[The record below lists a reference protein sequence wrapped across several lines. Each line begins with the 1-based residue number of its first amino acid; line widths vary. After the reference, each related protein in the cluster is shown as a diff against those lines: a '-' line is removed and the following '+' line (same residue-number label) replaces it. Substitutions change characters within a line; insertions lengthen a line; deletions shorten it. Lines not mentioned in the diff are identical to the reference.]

1 MVKKHSHTLLICLV
15 ALPLAFA
22 QFSMLGCSREAAG
35 SFNPELMQSL
45 KSKWTL
51 AEEPSGAITTLDLRD
66 MIDEGIDAP
75 EKVVFVGNVGGM
87 PNPWPGQFADFPW
100 VKNTATFFLVD
111 PSVTAE
117 FACHLG
123 DGDIEDLEAHAEE
136 CPFCAREA
144 ANQSRAIAA
153 ISFVD
158 EEGNPHSVG
167 IQELFGFNKGDVVV
181 VEGTIDQINDGLILV
196 NADGVYRREN

>member
-1 MVKKHSHTLLICLV
+1 MVKKNPRLLLFCFGAFCL
-15 ALPLAFA
+15 ALAH
-22 QFSMLGCSREAAG
+22 FSTLGCSKEAT
-35 SFNPELMQSL
+35 SSYDPELIQSL
-45 KSKWTL
+45 KSQWTL

-66 MIDEGIDAP
+66 MIDEGKDAP
-75 EKVVFVGNVGGM
+75 KKVVFVGNVGGM
-87 PNPWPGQFADFPW
+87 PNPWPDQFAEFPW

-117 FACHLG
+117 FACHLE

-144 ANQSRAIAA
+144 ANQSKAIAA

-158 EEGNPHSVG
+158 DKGNPTHGRNSKTFW
-167 IQELFGFNKGDVVV
+167 IQQRGRGCC
-181 VEGTIDQINDGLILV
+181 
-196 NADGVYRREN
+196 